1 MSSTRPAKIR
11 SRTGSWS
18 TFERRFR
25 PRTQADDT
33 VLVDIHALPASTE
46 AHRVWT
52 VVDEDGH
59 FYLFPGFRFV
69 NRFAYVICDIPWSE
83 DEQRQPP
90 YLYD

>member
-1 MSSTRPAKIR
+1 MSSARIR

-33 VLVDIHALPASTE
+33 VLVDIHALPAGTD
-46 AHRVWT
+46 AHRLWT

-59 FYLFPGFRFV
+59 FYRIPPATTALLCCREA
-69 NRFAYVICDIPWSE
+69 RHCD
-83 DEQRQPP
+83 DG
-90 YLYD
+90 

>member
-1 MSSTRPAKIR
+1 MSTARNR

-25 PRTQADDT
+25 PRTQPDDT
-33 VLVDIHALPASTE
+33 VLVDLHHLPKDIDP
-46 AHRVWT
+46 HRVWT

-69 NRFAYVICDIPWSE
+69 NRFAYVTCDIPWSK
-83 DEQRQPP
+83 DDQRQPP
-90 YLYD
+90 YHYD

>member
-1 MSSTRPAKIR
+1 MSSTRLTTIR

-25 PRTQADDT
+25 PLAQLDET
-33 VLVDIHALPASTE
+33 VLVDLRHLPKDIDP
-46 AHRVWT
+46 HRVWT